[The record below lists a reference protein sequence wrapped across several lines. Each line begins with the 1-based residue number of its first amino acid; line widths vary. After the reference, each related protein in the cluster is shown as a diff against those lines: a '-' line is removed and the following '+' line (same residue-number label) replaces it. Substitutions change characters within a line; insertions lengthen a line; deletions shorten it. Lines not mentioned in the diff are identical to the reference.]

1 MVIATKDISFMD
13 KVRIEI
19 EENGEYKT
27 VWSFAEYVKENS
39 EKMKR
44 IQRQY
49 NKNRCRRGRTAKCF
63 R

>member
-1 MVIATKDISFMD
+1 MVIATKDISLMD

-44 IQRQY
+44 IQRAIQQKQMQKG
-49 NKNRCRRGRTAKCF
+49 KNS
-63 R
+63 